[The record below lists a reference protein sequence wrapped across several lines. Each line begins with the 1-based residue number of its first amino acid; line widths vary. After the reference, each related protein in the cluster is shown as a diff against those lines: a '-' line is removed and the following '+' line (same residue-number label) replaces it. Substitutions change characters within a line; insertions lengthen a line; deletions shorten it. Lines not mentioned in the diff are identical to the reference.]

1 MGVLDEGG
9 DFEVFRVWVGGFE
22 KYGDVLDAGV
32 SGFEHQLVSVA
43 CVLGEYL
50 GYADWGV
57 GDGGVDEAVGAGAA
71 AWVF

>member
-1 MGVLDEGG
+1 MPGVT
-9 DFEVFRVWVGGFE
+9 
-22 KYGDVLDAGV
+22 
-32 SGFEHQLVSVA
+32 GFEHQLVSVA
-43 CVLGEYL
+43 CVLGEDL

>member
-50 GYADWGV
+50 GYADWRV